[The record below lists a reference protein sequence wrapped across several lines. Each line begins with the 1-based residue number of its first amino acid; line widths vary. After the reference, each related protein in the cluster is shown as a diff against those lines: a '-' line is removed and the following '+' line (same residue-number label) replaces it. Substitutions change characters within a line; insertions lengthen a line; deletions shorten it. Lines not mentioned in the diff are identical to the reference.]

1 MNNVLVNSCCYN
13 ESTIAYLDGLNN
25 RNLSL
30 TIQQVVKFKVKE
42 YTKSVPGE
50 GPLPG
55 LKVLLLCPF
64 VFEREREREI
74 SVGKLTRWQQS
85 VSLAPCSHTLSPC
98 ALTPSHFAQ
107 LCNSWD
113 HIEDCSC
120 TPRGNCLVTGCFVWF
135 AHVSFTMQVL
145 AAAAPG
151 LRWSDIMVM

>member
-1 MNNVLVNSCCYN
+1 MNSVLVNSCCYN

-25 RNLSL
+25 RNLFL

-64 VFEREREREI
+64 VFERAREI

-85 VSLAPCSHTLSPC
+85 VSLAPCSHTLSTR
-98 ALTPSHFAQ
+98 ALVPSHFAQ
-107 LCNSWD
+107 LCNS
-113 HIEDCSC
+113 
-120 TPRGNCLVTGCFVWF
+120 
-135 AHVSFTMQVL
+135 
-145 AAAAPG
+145 
-151 LRWSDIMVM
+151 